1 MKPYVWPQYK
11 GSELYGLPREWL
23 TLLCRVFLTRGRG
36 AGDSSVC
43 CSYSTQ
49 KHKICWQCATLFAVR
64 EDIPVTN
71 PDAKSPE
78 TQVRGGNFTI
88 FATMMDNDWKKRLG
102 VVYSTDPN
110 FKYEQEAEPEVETLE
125 PSKQNL
131 IVAIDRRARAGKQ
144 VTLVKGF
151 VGSESDLA
159 TLGKSLK
166 VKCGVGGTAKDGEI
180 TLQGDL
186 RDKVVALLQSMGYR
200 AKRGN

>member
-1 MKPYVWPQYK
+1 MCVKSSNDARNVVILFENRFGYGVLIKIYYNNSDEWK
-11 GSELYGLPREWL
+11 NFLDLSE
-23 TLLCRVFLTRGRG
+23 FAG
-36 AGDSSVC
+36 ANSLHFS
-43 CSYSTQ
+43 
-49 KHKICWQCATLFAVR
+49 
-64 EDIPVTN
+64 
-71 PDAKSPE
+71 
-78 TQVRGGNFTI
+78 I
-88 FATMMDNDWKKRLG
+88 FATMMENDWKKRLG

-110 FKYEQEAEPEVETLE
+110 FRYEQEAEPEVETLE

-151 VGSESDLA
+151 VGSEDDLA
-159 TLGKSLK
+159 ALGKTLK

>member
-1 MKPYVWPQYK
+1 M
-11 GSELYGLPREWL
+11 E
-23 TLLCRVFLTRGRG
+23 
-36 AGDSSVC
+36 
-43 CSYSTQ
+43 
-49 KHKICWQCATLFAVR
+49 
-64 EDIPVTN
+64 
-71 PDAKSPE
+71 
-78 TQVRGGNFTI
+78 
-88 FATMMDNDWKKRLG
+88 NDWKKRLG

-110 FKYEQEAEPEVETLE
+110 FKYEQEADPEVETLE

-151 VGSESDLA
+151 VGSEDDLA
-159 TLGKSLK
+159 TLGKTLK